1 MPWECRSWREFLLL
15 LPKYIVGRSTQYDVG
30 RTQGEQKAYP
40 VLSELEEHHWVNMDE
55 QRQLQKFS
63 WAAQFPLAP
72 MLERN
77 RADQSHNEGVATS
90 KDRMEQEKREV

>member
-1 MPWECRSWREFLLL
+1 ML

-63 WAAQFPLAP
+63 
-72 MLERN
+72 
-77 RADQSHNEGVATS
+77 
-90 KDRMEQEKREV
+90 

>member
-1 MPWECRSWREFLLL
+1 ML

-30 RTQGEQKAYP
+30 TTQGEQKVYP

-63 WAAQFPLAP
+63 
-72 MLERN
+72 
-77 RADQSHNEGVATS
+77 
-90 KDRMEQEKREV
+90 